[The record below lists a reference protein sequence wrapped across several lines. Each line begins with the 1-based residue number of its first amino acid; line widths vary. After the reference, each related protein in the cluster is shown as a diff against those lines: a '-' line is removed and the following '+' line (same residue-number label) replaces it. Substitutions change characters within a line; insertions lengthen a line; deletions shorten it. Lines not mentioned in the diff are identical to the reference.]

1 MLAENG
7 IVLLDEFG
15 TLLFEFCVAFLCG
28 ERRSGCD
35 VLLMD
40 SGIMRRELLP
50 AEIKV
55 NIVAGVFQIVIH
67 VCDPGSGIGVA
78 HICGWIIRVQS
89 KMIFERTAKFRLC
102 DPRSEMI
109 VFGIGEAESLLH
121 KNTALIFPVDS
132 TEKNMNRQKDAWELK
147 TNIADAAV
155 KDIKDERKENHK
167 DGDGDCDGEDHPR
180 AL

>member
-28 ERRSGCD
+28 ERSSSCD
-35 VLLMD
+35 VLLIGG
-40 SGIMRRELLP
+40 GIMHGELP
-50 AEIKV
+50 PEEIKV

-67 VCDPGSGIGVA
+67 VCDPGSGIGIA

-89 KMIFERTAKFRLC
+89 KMIFERTAEFRLC

-121 KNTALIFPVDS
+121 KNTALIFHVDS
-132 TEKNMNRQKDAWELK
+132 RKNEY
-147 TNIADAAV
+147 
-155 KDIKDERKENHK
+155 EPRKRCAREA
-167 DGDGDCDGEDHPR
+167 GD
-180 AL
+180 

>member
-7 IVLLDEFG
+7 IVLIDEIG
-15 TLLFEFCVAFLCG
+15 ALLFELCIAFLRS

-35 VLLMD
+35 VLLIGG
-40 SGIMRRELLP
+40 GIMHGELP
-50 AEIKV
+50 PEEIKV

-89 KMIFERTAKFRLC
+89 KMIFERLAEFRLC

-109 VFGIGEAESLLH
+109 VFGIGEAESLPH
-121 KNTALIFPVDS
+121 KNTTLIFSVES
-132 TEKNMNRQKDAWELK
+132 TEKQ
-147 TNIADAAV
+147 I
-155 KDIKDERKENHK
+155 
-167 DGDGDCDGEDHPR
+167 
-180 AL
+180 

>member
-7 IVLLDEFG
+7 IVLLDEIG
-15 TLLFEFCVAFLCG
+15 ALLLELCIAFLRG
-28 ERRSGCD
+28 ERSSGRD

-50 AEIKV
+50 AEIKI
-55 NIVAGVFQIVIH
+55 NMVAGVFQIVIH
-67 VCDPGSGIGVA
+67 VCDPGAGIGIA

-121 KNTALIFPVDS
+121 KNTALIFHVDS
-132 TEKNMNRQKDAWELK
+132 RKNEY
-147 TNIADAAV
+147 
-155 KDIKDERKENHK
+155 EPRKRCAREA
-167 DGDGDCDGEDHPR
+167 GD
-180 AL
+180 